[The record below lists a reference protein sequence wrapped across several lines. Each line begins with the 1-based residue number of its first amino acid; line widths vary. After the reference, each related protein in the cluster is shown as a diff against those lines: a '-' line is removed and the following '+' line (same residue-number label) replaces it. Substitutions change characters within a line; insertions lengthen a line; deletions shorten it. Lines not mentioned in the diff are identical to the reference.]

1 MLPSYSRL
9 KVIKKEEDISYKD
22 MLTTLEWHT
31 KRNEIL
37 LRDNHRCKKC
47 KLSATGPHVH
57 YDESKKEYSYISDD
71 GTDHLQYVKNS
82 EGQIVPESI
91 PRTIITNKPYHLE
104 VHHKYYI
111 LNKLPWEYNES
122 ALVALCNWCHSEIH
136 TNETILVYQNES
148 LIDFEELIPCNRCN
162 GTGFI
167 PEYSHVQGGICFECH
182 GNRFKNS
189 LYTIKS
195 NK

>member
-1 MLPSYSRL
+1 MQSYSDL
-9 KVIKKEEDISYKD
+9 VISTNQLSYQE
-22 MLTTLEWHT
+22 LLSTLEWHA

-37 LRDNHRCKKC
+37 VRDNHRCKKC

-71 GTDHLQYVKNS
+71 GTEDLQYVKNS
-82 EGQIVPESI
+82 EGQIFPESV

>member
-1 MLPSYSRL
+1 MQSYLDLLTSKNQINYQEL
-9 KVIKKEEDISYKD
+9 
-22 MLTTLEWHT
+22 LTTLEWQA

-37 LRDNHRCKKC
+37 SRDNHRCTNC
-47 KLSATGPHVH
+47 NLTATGSHVH
-57 YDESKKEYSYISDD
+57 YDDIKKEYSYISDD
-71 GTDHLQYVKNS
+71 GTEYLQYVKNS
-82 EGQIVPESI
+82 EGQIVPERV
-91 PRTIITNKPYHLE
+91 PQTIITNKPYHLE

-122 ALVALCNWCHSEIH
+122 ALVALCNWCHSDIHKNEIIVMYQD
-136 TNETILVYQNES
+136 ETLKNFDELVS
-148 LIDFEELIPCNRCN
+148 CNRCN

-167 PEYSHVQGGICFECH
+167 PEYSHVQGGVCFECH

-189 LYTIKS
+189 LYTKKS

>member
-1 MLPSYSRL
+1 MQSYSDL
-9 KVIKKEEDISYKD
+9 LISKNQISYQE
-22 MLTTLEWHT
+22 LLSTLEWQA

-37 LRDNHRCKKC
+37 LRDNHRCNKC
-47 KLSATGPHVH
+47 KLSATGTHVH

-71 GTDHLQYVKNS
+71 GTEYLQYIKNS
-82 EGQIVPESI
+82 EGQIVTERV
-91 PRTIITNKPYHLE
+91 PRTIITDKPYHLQ

-111 LNKLPWEYNES
+111 MNKLPWEYDES
-122 ALVALCNWCHSEIH
+122 ALVSLCNWCHSELHI
-136 TNETILVYQNES
+136 NETIMVYQDET

-189 LYTIKS
+189 LYTKKP

>member
-1 MLPSYSRL
+1 MQSYLDLLNSKNQINYQEL
-9 KVIKKEEDISYKD
+9 LS
-22 MLTTLEWHT
+22 TFEWQA

-37 LRDNHRCKKC
+37 LRDNHRCEKC

-71 GTDHLQYVKNS
+71 GTEYLQYIKNS
-82 EGQIVPESI
+82 EGQIIPERV

-122 ALVALCNWCHSEIH
+122 ALVTLCNWCHSEIH

-182 GNRFKNS
+182 GNRFNNS
-189 LYTIKS
+189 LYTKKS
-195 NK
+195 NI